1 MVLVCEKGGTLP
13 RKEGDGNEVTRE
25 KEERKEDPREDGWTK
40 GRTISKRSDC
50 RLMKCTSVL

>member
-25 KEERKEDPREDGWTK
+25 KEERKTQEKTVGQKEGRYQREATVD
-40 GRTISKRSDC
+40 
-50 RLMKCTSVL
+50 